1 MNITDYIVESL
12 KKGKTVEIAG
22 IGQWTTREEAA
33 HHDPQSH
40 TFYPRR
46 KVVEFTPQCKGDK
59 SFVEY
64 IASQECVGTNV
75 ADQMVKNYADTLT
88 ERMKAQGKVEI
99 NGLGTLG
106 FGSFTVA
113 DSLNLGTDDA
123 MAPIDGIKT
132 YQTAADDDPFA
143 AFEQPLRP
151 IGEPEP
157 EPVEPEPVEAE
168 PEVAPE
174 PEADMPEP
182 VEAEPEVGT
191 EPEPEP
197 VEEQPV
203 VEEPVAADPE
213 PAVAAAA
220 VAGAVAASSLP
231 SPDETVQMTKK
242 EAKSA
247 EKRLKEE
254 QKRQKA
260 EEKAKE
266 KKEREESIRKQEELK
281 AKEKAAKKEAEEAK
295 KRAKKEEEEAKKKAK
310 AEAKAEAKA
319 TKKAKKEEAKPVAV
333 AEMTESHQE
342 VNNGKQEG
350 KKKKKSKVW
359 LWILLAILALLLA
372 AVLVF
377 LFVKPAKDFV
387 FAQIDKIAGNNAKDK
402 TEQVD
407 LNLDEMVSNSEPTQK
422 ETVVAAEQNEATEA
436 EQSEEAEE
444 VSKPAKPM
452 AGAMYSNAM
461 LFTYS
466 EDLVGFTPAEID
478 EFAQEV
484 TDYMI
489 DYLTTYL
496 AAKKYTTA
504 KVPLTERV
512 KQYATTRLTELL
524 DVSHFEVERLV
535 PSDDYLSAGLM
546 DYKRMHKS
554 RQKQVMVQ
562 SELLDGS
569 TLDGILNTMVEEL
582 GLKSDVAKVVMP
594 PAPAPAPQIPTAS
607 KSRKGFDLIAG
618 YYVDK
623 NVADQMYKRLKGY
636 GCNAYIIEINH
647 GYYVSMGS
655 AATQTEA
662 DAMLRE
668 AKKWYDGDLSVRK
681 NLTR

>member
-132 YQTAADDDPFA
+132 YQAAADDDPLA

-157 EPVEPEPVEAE
+157 EPVEAE
-168 PEVAPE
+168 PEE
-174 PEADMPEP
+174 
-182 VEAEPEVGT
+182 GT

-203 VEEPVAADPE
+203 VEEPVAAEPE

-242 EAKSA
+242 EAKAA
-247 EKRLKEE
+247 EKKLKEE

-281 AKEKAAKKEAEEAK
+281 SKEKAAKKEAEEAK

-319 TKKAKKEEAKPVAV
+319 AKKAKKEDAKPMPV
-333 AEMTESHQE
+333 AEVTDSHQE
-342 VNNGKQEG
+342 VNNG
-350 KKKKKSKVW
+350 
-359 LWILLAILALLLA
+359 
-372 AVLVF
+372 
-377 LFVKPAKDFV
+377 
-387 FAQIDKIAGNNAKDK
+387 
-402 TEQVD
+402 
-407 LNLDEMVSNSEPTQK
+407 
-422 ETVVAAEQNEATEA
+422 
-436 EQSEEAEE
+436 
-444 VSKPAKPM
+444 
-452 AGAMYSNAM
+452 
-461 LFTYS
+461 
-466 EDLVGFTPAEID
+466 
-478 EFAQEV
+478 
-484 TDYMI
+484 
-489 DYLTTYL
+489 
-496 AAKKYTTA
+496 
-504 KVPLTERV
+504 
-512 KQYATTRLTELL
+512 
-524 DVSHFEVERLV
+524 
-535 PSDDYLSAGLM
+535 
-546 DYKRMHKS
+546 
-554 RQKQVMVQ
+554 
-562 SELLDGS
+562 
-569 TLDGILNTMVEEL
+569 
-582 GLKSDVAKVVMP
+582 
-594 PAPAPAPQIPTAS
+594 
-607 KSRKGFDLIAG
+607 
-618 YYVDK
+618 
-623 NVADQMYKRLKGY
+623 
-636 GCNAYIIEINH
+636 
-647 GYYVSMGS
+647 
-655 AATQTEA
+655 
-662 DAMLRE
+662 
-668 AKKWYDGDLSVRK
+668 
-681 NLTR
+681 

>member
-1 MNITDYIVESL
+1 
-12 KKGKTVEIAG
+12 
-22 IGQWTTREEAA
+22 
-33 HHDPQSH
+33 
-40 TFYPRR
+40 
-46 KVVEFTPQCKGDK
+46 
-59 SFVEY
+59 
-64 IASQECVGTNV
+64 
-75 ADQMVKNYADTLT
+75 
-88 ERMKAQGKVEI
+88 
-99 NGLGTLG
+99 
-106 FGSFTVA
+106 
-113 DSLNLGTDDA
+113 
-123 MAPIDGIKT
+123 
-132 YQTAADDDPFA
+132 
-143 AFEQPLRP
+143 
-151 IGEPEP
+151 
-157 EPVEPEPVEAE
+157 
-168 PEVAPE
+168 
-174 PEADMPEP
+174 MPEP

-203 VEEPVAADPE
+203 VEEPVAAEPD

-231 SPDETVQMTKK
+231 STDETVQMTKK
-242 EAKSA
+242 EAKAA
-247 EKRLKEE
+247 EKKLKEE

-281 AKEKAAKKEAEEAK
+281 SKEKAAKKEAEEAK
-295 KRAKKEEEEAKKKAK
+295 KRAKKEEEEAKKIAK
-310 AEAKAEAKA
+310 AEAKDAEKA
-319 TKKAKKEEAKPVAV
+319 AKKARKEEKKVK
-333 AEMTESHQE
+333 E
-342 VNNGKQEG
+342 VVEVPENHRDGKSGKQEG

-359 LWILLAILALLLA
+359 LWIVLAILALLLA

-484 TDYMI
+484 TDYMS

-504 KVPLTERV
+504 KVPLMERV
-512 KQYATTRLTELL
+512 KQYAATRLTELL
-524 DVSHFEVERLV
+524 DVSHFEVERFV
-535 PSDDYLSAGLM
+535 SSNDYMAASLM

-562 SELLDGS
+562 TELMEGGALDG
-569 TLDGILNTMVEEL
+569 LLNTMVEEL